1 MNTITEPLPSI
12 NPGVANTEH
21 ERTSQNIRLGYVLLT
36 VSFFLF
42 VLFEHLDLNRRDDS
56 LTVFVLHYV
65 VAVVYAI
72 VLARN
77 DAYGIRKSW
86 RKENINR
93 TVILLSLFLIS
104 AFALNRSL
112 PVFAESTTW
121 LSAYLIITSLFLLSF
136 QYFDRLNVW
145 INRLQLLVAGSAVVL
160 HFYLAAYVANIYGIG
175 IIGILFFGI
184 GTHIFVPLTMAA
196 VCAFLIRYATD
207 QQRTSIYWASAGA
220 MLTLAFVLV
229 FMGEWN
235 SRISKIEAMNN
246 QSVLRQNYGLPTWV
260 AVTQHLEKDWIS
272 EKILKSDLVYTTH
285 NKDFQ
290 WDFFP
295 ANRFWGEPRKHDPL
309 VFISSLISRCPISYD
324 DRVKILQS
332 IFADRH
338 QSNERLW
345 SGDNLTTS
353 YIVSDVDIYPALRLA
368 YVEKYLSV
376 RNNISDNSWREQTQ
390 EAIYTFQLPE
400 GSVVTALS
408 LWINGKEEKGILTSK
423 QKATT
428 AYKTI
433 VGVEQRDPSVIHWQE
448 GNTVTVRVFPCTP
461 EEERKFKI
469 GITCPLVDDGDDI
482 IFKNITF
489 RGPFAH
495 HANET
500 VRIRLIGESQD
511 VVLPHY
517 FKKDAKGDYITEQRY
532 NPDFQFAFKKVPLP
546 SNQFTFDGYTYALR
560 PHRPSLQPAN
570 ISQIFLDINN
580 SWTRKEVKAAESLL
594 DTHKIYATVD
604 DGFVQLTDENW
615 DDLTGVMRQYN
626 FSIFPFHRIHNLE
639 NSLIVTKGKGLSP
652 HLSDFKDSQFA
663 EDVGRYFESGKQ
675 VKVYNLEGGTST
687 YVSSLR
693 ELRGLQYAQ
702 GKFDQLNDWLIQ
714 KKYPRPEES
723 DGNIILHDSKLEIT
737 KNKINRESKIKNN
750 APDHLARLF
759 AYNNIMRK
767 VGAHYFNDDFISQ
780 ELVDEAASAYVVSPV
795 SSLIVLETQK
805 DYDRFGIE
813 ESVNSLHNATKESTG
828 AVPEPHE
835 WALIILFLGFI
846 CYLKVRRYKLC
857 TAL

>member
-1 MNTITEPLPSI
+1 MKTITEPLVSI
-12 NPGVANTEH
+12 NPGATSTEKK
-21 ERTSQNIRLGYVLLT
+21 RTAQNIKLGYALLAI
-36 VSFFLF
+36 SFFLF
-42 VLFEHLDLNRRDDS
+42 GLFEHLSLSRRNDS
-56 LTVFVLHYV
+56 LTVFVMHYV
-65 VAVVYAI
+65 IAVVYAI
-72 VLARN
+72 VLITN
-77 DAYGIRKSW
+77 DAYGLRKSW

-121 LSAYLIITSLFLLSF
+121 LGAYLVITSVFLLSF
-136 QYFDRLNVW
+136 QYFERLNIW
-145 INRLQLLVAGSAVVL
+145 INRLQLFMLGSCIVL
-160 HFYLAAYVANIYGIG
+160 YFYMTAYVANIYGIG
-175 IIGILFFGI
+175 IVGILFFGI
-184 GTHIFVPLTMAA
+184 GTHIFVPLTMLTA
-196 VCAFLIRYATD
+196 CAFLIRYATH
-207 QQRTSIYWASAGA
+207 QQRSSFYWASAGTI
-220 MLTLAFVLV
+220 LTLAFVLV

-235 SRISKIEAMNN
+235 SRIAKIESMNN
-246 QSVLRQNYGLPTWV
+246 QSVLHQNNGLPTWV
-260 AVTQHLEKDWIS
+260 EVTQHLEKDWIS
-272 EKILKSDLVYTTH
+272 EKILKSDLVYTTP
-285 NKDFQ
+285 NKDLQ

-295 ANRFWGEPRKHDPL
+295 ASRFWGETRKHDPL
-309 VFISSLISRCPISYD
+309 VYISSLISKCPLSYD

-353 YIVSDVDIYPALRLA
+353 YIVSDVDIYPDLRLA

-376 RNNISDNSWREQTQ
+376 RNNISDNSWRGRTQ

-408 LWINGKEEKGILTSK
+408 LWVNGKEEKGILTSK

-469 GITCPLVDDGDDI
+469 GITCPLVGDGDEM

-489 RGPFAH
+489 RGPFANH
-495 HANET
+495 SNET
-500 VRIRLIGESQD
+500 FRIRVIGESQD

-532 NPDFQFAFKKVPLP
+532 NPDFQVAFKELPLP
-546 SNQFTFDGYTYALR
+546 SNQFIFDGYTYSMR
-560 PHRPSLQPAN
+560 PHRPSFQPAN
-570 ISQIFLDINN
+570 INQIFLDINN
-580 SWTRKEVKAAESLL
+580 SWTRREVNAAENLL
-594 DTHKIYATVD
+594 DKYKIYATVD
-604 DGFVQLTDENW
+604 NEFVQLTDENW
-615 DDLTGVMRQYN
+615 RELTSAMRQYN
-626 FSIFPFHRIHNLE
+626 FSIFPFHRLDNLE
-639 NSLIVTKGKGLSP
+639 SSLIVTKGKGLSP

-675 VKVYNLEGGTST
+675 VKVFNLEGGTST
-687 YVSSLR
+687 YVSSLC

-702 GKFDQLNDWLIQ
+702 GTLDQLNDWLTQ
-714 KKYPRPEES
+714 KKYPRAEES
-723 DGNIILHDSKLEIT
+723 DGKIVLHDAKIEIT
-737 KNKINRESKIKNN
+737 KNKINPESKPKNN

-767 VGAHYFNDDFISQ
+767 VGAHYFKDDFVSP

-813 ESVNSLHNATKESTG
+813 DSVNSLHNASKESTG

-835 WALIILFLGFI
+835 WALIILFLGFV
-846 CYLKVRRYKLC
+846 CYLKVRRYKFR
-857 TAL
+857 TAI